1 MIMAVE
7 GDTDVR
13 MMLKGNDEH
22 GYVYVCNKESVV
34 PRVRKNVRERR
45 AQEEEVVANGARLR
59 WKKRWKAQEETM
71 QCNGKLPQEV
81 FNAQCSNVW

>member
-34 PRVRKNVRERR
+34 LRVKKNVRERR
-45 AQEEEVVANGARLR
+45 AREGVGEDGTGGGSCGKRHEGAVEEEMEGTGGNDA
-59 WKKRWKAQEETM
+59 M
-71 QCNGKLPQEV
+71 QR
-81 FNAQCSNVW
+81 

>member
-1 MIMAVE
+1 MKYDRNMIMAVE

-45 AQEEEVVANGARLR
+45 VGEGAAEDGRGGGSCGKRCEVAVEEEMEGTGGNDA
-59 WKKRWKAQEETM
+59 M
-71 QCNGKLPQEV
+71 QR
-81 FNAQCSNVW
+81 